1 MSIKVR
7 SSLLSLVIIAV
18 LFFSAIGPT
27 IVYADGGT
35 TTDTPPT
42 ETTTEC
48 ASDGTTNE
56 CSSEAVTVEEPAA
69 PAVSAPEGDSSAA
82 NEPSAAPVEQA
93 ATLSDVPEN
102 TTVAVV
108 NAEGQAEPLATQAAA
123 EALATI
129 SDPVWCP
136 AAQTTP
142 TPGLNGCTTSFS
154 SFNLLL
160 TFLSI
165 NPTYQ
170 GAGTIY
176 VQQGAYNGG
185 ESSINFNNYT
195 LSNISN
201 ASLTIQ
207 GGWNISTNDLNG
219 TSTFNNVPIIIGSAT
234 NPWGGSVFINNLTL
248 GFNPTGQSGTG
259 LTVNSQVD
267 INLLNVTVTNSATG
281 AGAELNAGNDVN
293 INNSHFDRNKTAG
306 AIIRAKRDV
315 SIRDSTFSNPTN
327 GRRQITGLDIVN
339 DGNVSLLNVIANT
352 NRAAGATINSG
363 GRVSINNSSF
373 SDTKAMQGSAF
384 IGYGLQVVTP
394 GAIDINAVTANN
406 NFLWGASLNGGGDVA
421 IANSFFNGNTTA
433 SPGFIDDTGLLVTS
447 GGNVSLLNVQAN
459 DNRLIGATIK
469 AAKDV
474 AISNS
479 TFTGNKGVTLDS
491 TGKQTFWGYGLQVI
505 AGDPATS
512 TIGNISLNAVTA
524 SNNTLFG
531 AHLEANGDVT
541 VSGSDFSGQTSGV
554 TTDQVGRGLEIISGG
569 TVFVDTTTINN
580 NQTFGANIKAA
591 QEIFLD
597 AVTATGNGQNGVEVQ
612 GNCTTLF
619 LTNGT
624 YSNNGQYG
632 LSITDMKLK
641 PSGTPIFAANGAG
654 DIFENPTTCVFPA
667 NTPAAPPV
675 DNTGTDP
682 APVDNGTPGTVAQ
695 THSTTEESVSTVYS
709 PSSTGAFRDSVAI
722 GSFVA
727 KINNTGSVTLNSFL
741 ANSSL
746 AQSTHLGLF
755 TGKYAY
761 VYSMYGMQI
770 FLYSPTLN
778 NVAMVG
784 PQ

>member
-35 TTDTPPT
+35 TGDTPPT

-69 PAVSAPEGDSSAA
+69 PAAEESNSAG
-82 NEPSAAPVEQA
+82 NESGSNAAPVEQA
-93 ATLSDVPEN
+93 ATLNDVPEN

-123 EALATI
+123 AALATT
-129 SDPVWCP
+129 SDPFWCSS
-136 AAQTTP
+136 AQTTP
-142 TPGLNGCTTSFS
+142 APGATGCTGSYP
-154 SFNLLL
+154 SFNALLS
-160 TFLSI
+160 FLAA

-170 GAGTIY
+170 GAGTIF
-176 VQQGAYNGG
+176 VDAGAYTGG

-195 LSNISN
+195 LTNISN

-207 GGWNISTNDLNG
+207 GGWNNPTG
-219 TSTFNNVPIIIGSAT
+219 TSTFSNIPIVIGSAT
-234 NPWGGSVFINNLTL
+234 NPWGGSLTINNLTL

-259 LTVNSQVD
+259 LTVYSQAD
-267 INLLNVTVTNSATG
+267 INLQNVTVTNSATG

-352 NRAAGATINSG
+352 NRSAGATINSG

-394 GAIDINAVTANN
+394 GAIDINAVTAND
-406 NFLWGASLNGGGDVA
+406 NFLWGASLNAGGDVA

-459 DNRLIGATIK
+459 NNRLIGATIK

-474 AISNS
+474 AITNS
-479 TFTGNKGVTLDS
+479 TFTGNKGVTRDS
-491 TGKQTFWGYGLQVI
+491 AGNQTFWGYGLQVI

-512 TIGNISLNAVTA
+512 TVGNISLNMVTA

-597 AVTATGNGQNGVEVQ
+597 TVTATGNGQNGVEVQ
-612 GNCTTLF
+612 GNCTKLF
-619 LTNGT
+619 LIGGT

-632 LSITDMKLK
+632 LSITDMQLT
-641 PSGTPIFAANGAG
+641 PSGTPVFAANGAG
-654 DIFENPTTCVFPA
+654 DILQNPTTCVFLA
-667 NTPAAPPV
+667 NTPVTPPV

-682 APVDNGTPGTVAQ
+682 APVDNGPSGTAAQ

-709 PSSTGAFRDSVAI
+709 PSSTGAFRDSVRI
-722 GSFVA
+722 GSFVE
-727 KINNTGSVTLNSFL
+727 KINNLGSVTLSSFL
-741 ANSSL
+741 ANTAL

-755 TGKYAY
+755 TGRYAY
-761 VYSMYGMQI
+761 IYTMYGMQI
-770 FLYSPTLN
+770 FLYSPTLD